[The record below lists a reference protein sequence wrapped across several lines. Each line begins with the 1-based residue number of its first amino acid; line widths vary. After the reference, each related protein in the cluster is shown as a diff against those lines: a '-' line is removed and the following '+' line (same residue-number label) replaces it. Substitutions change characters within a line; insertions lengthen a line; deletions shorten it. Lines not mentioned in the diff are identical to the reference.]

1 MNILITRPLIDSEDL
16 MGKFFSMGH
25 KIIYVPTL
33 KISSANMDPINL
45 NDYDAFIFTSAN
57 AIRNLKIVSKDKKNI
72 FCFCVGA
79 ITEKIARQ
87 SGYIN
92 TISAGGNVNALKNL
106 IVNSEQINKKSN
118 IAYFCGDNIS
128 SDLDLELKS
137 EGIKV
142 KKIVNYL
149 SEKIIDLNNEN
160 KKIIE
165 NHPPDTIFVYSRR
178 SAQSFIE
185 IVKNYSLYPIMTGS
199 TVMCISKKVA
209 DIFAINK
216 WKKIKIF
223 NPGEE
228 FLKLEELSNECVE

>member
-16 MGKFFSMGH
+16 MGKLFSLGH
-25 KIIYVPTL
+25 KIIHIPTL
-33 KISSANMDPINL
+33 KITPSNTVTVDS
-45 NDYDAFIFTSAN
+45 NDFDFFIFTSAN
-57 AIRNLKIVSKDKKNI
+57 AIKNLVVKNQNSNKI
-72 FCFCVGA
+72 CFCVGA
-79 ITEKIARQ
+79 ITEKIVRQ

-106 IVNSEQINKKSN
+106 IINAKQVDKKSR
-118 IAYFCGDNIS
+118 IAYFCGDNTS
-128 SDLDLELKS
+128 SDLDLELQK
-137 EGIKV
+137 EGLKV

-149 SEKIIDLNNEN
+149 SEKITGLNEEI

-165 NHPPDTIFVYSRR
+165 NHPPDIIFLYSAR

-209 DIFAINK
+209 NIFSESG

-223 NPGEE
+223 NPGDELLE
-228 FLKLEELSNECVE
+228 LKESN